1 MFINFSNHA
10 STRWGVP
17 QKQAA
22 KKYGEIV
29 DVQFPNVNP
38 EATSEEV
45 HELARV
51 CAEKI
56 MEMKPECVL
65 CQGRILPVL
74 SGDPEIEEGRNQS
87 GSGMQRTKDRR
98 EEDRK

>member
-51 CAEKI
+51 
-56 MEMKPECVL
+56 
-65 CQGRILPVL
+65 
-74 SGDPEIEEGRNQS
+74 
-87 GSGMQRTKDRR
+87 
-98 EEDRK
+98 

>member
-29 DVQFPNVNP
+29 DMQFPNVDP
-38 EATSEEV
+38 EATISSW
-45 HELARV
+45 LTPDDIRV
-51 CAEKI
+51 PSPIED
-56 MEMKPECVL
+56 PPL
-65 CQGRILPVL
+65 GRILNVF
-74 SGDPEIEEGRNQS
+74 
-87 GSGMQRTKDRR
+87 
-98 EEDRK
+98 

>member
-29 DVQFPNVNP
+29 DMQFPNVDP

-45 HELARV
+45 HELCPGV
-51 CAEKI
+51 CGKDNGNEAG
-56 MEMKPECVL
+56 VRTL
-65 CQGRILPVL
+65 SGRILPVL

-87 GSGMQRTKDRR
+87 GSGMQ
-98 EEDRK
+98 